1 MGVTVEF
8 VPVLGSLTNK
18 TEGKD
23 TRRGVRDNRVG
34 RTLHI
39 VGNTIYFLLS
49 HLTSS
54 SCMTACRN
62 TKQAAGPNE
71 EKKTEW
77 RVWYYTVLIFL
88 QIPFQYK
95 YPFTFLSRGKFL
107 WH

>member
-39 VGNTIYFLLS
+39 VLWETQFIFYYHTS
-49 HLTSS
+49 HHHH
-54 SCMTACRN
+54 A
-62 TKQAAGPNE
+62 
-71 EKKTEW
+71 
-77 RVWYYTVLIFL
+77 
-88 QIPFQYK
+88 
-95 YPFTFLSRGKFL
+95 
-107 WH
+107 